1 MKGASFIKITK
12 AVKGK
17 YSSLLK
23 AIFLT
28 MILDFVC
35 YIFLSQFIGAGIVD
49 GYYSKFVGN
58 LLASVAATVVYAL
71 FFHWF
76 YTTKTN
82 KVWCLD
88 AKRELGFD
96 WKKEGKSFF
105 QEECIPFLILYG
117 VFIVLF
123 ELIVTVT
130 VLLNTRMHWFLVYIY
145 GFLFPFRIAD
155 DKLNLFL
162 APILS
167 TVVLVLLILCLAVL
181 SRKRVHKKIQKG

>member
-1 MKGASFIKITK
+1 MKITK
-12 AVKGK
+12 ADKEK

-28 MILDFVC
+28 IILDFAC
-35 YIFLSQFIGAGIVD
+35 YMFLSQFIGAGIVD

-58 LLASVAATVVYAL
+58 LLASIAETVVYAL
-71 FFHWF
+71 LFHWF

-96 WKKEGKSFF
+96 WKQEFKAFFKSD
-105 QEECIPFLILYG
+105 CVPFLLIYSVPVV
-117 VFIVLF
+117 VFEIVL
-123 ELIVTVT
+123 LVVTI
-130 VLLNTRMHWFLVYIY
+130 LNTRMHWFLAYAYAFI
-145 GFLFPFRIAD
+145 FPLRISV

-167 TVVLVLLILCLAVL
+167 TAVLVLLILCLAVL
-181 SRKRVHKKIQKG
+181 GRKRVHKKLS

>member
-1 MKGASFIKITK
+1 MKITK
-12 AVKGK
+12 TDREK

-35 YIFLSQFIGAGIVD
+35 YMFLAQFIGAGILD

-58 LLASVAATVVYAL
+58 LLASIAATVVYAL

-96 WKKEGKSFF
+96 WKKEFKAYFKSD
-105 QEECIPFLILYG
+105 CVPFLLIYSVLVV
-117 VFIVLF
+117 VFEIVL
-123 ELIVTVT
+123 LVVTI
-130 VLLNTRMHWFLVYIY
+130 LNTRMHWFLAYVYAFI
-145 GFLFPFRIAD
+145 FPLRIAD

-167 TVVLVLLILCLAVL
+167 TAVLVLLILCLAVL